1 VADIIAYV
9 NHDMDDAL
17 RAGIIHEEDLPVD
30 IKAVVGDRHSKRTG
44 AMVRDLIV
52 ETLAAG
58 DGRLHFSP
66 KMLKAIT
73 DLRTFLYENVYRF
86 YKVHNEFEKAQRVI
100 RDLYHYFLEN
110 GLMER
115 NGVSWEPRREK
126 HVWASEKIAHRRVCD
141 FIAGMTDR
149 YALSLY
155 EHIFLPKPWNV

>member
-1 VADIIAYV
+1 
-9 NHDMDDAL
+9 
-17 RAGIIHEEDLPVD
+17 
-30 IKAVVGDRHSKRTG
+30 
-44 AMVRDLIV
+44 
-52 ETLAAG
+52 
-58 DGRLHFSP
+58 
-66 KMLKAIT
+66 MLKAIT